1 MFINRITYPKN
12 ALHYVFDGRGWSNQ
26 STEIKCSEMSKKT
39 TRVYNPLNGL
49 LAHEEMF
56 TIETPTN
63 LDYKPND
70 RIIFE
75 GKTYSIDESSYR
87 ELYDQKNHTFKNDSM
102 RVYELRLKRA

>member
-49 LAHEEMF
+49 TAHEEIF
-56 TIETPTN
+56 VIETPN
-63 LDYKPND
+63 DLDYKPHD

-75 GKTYSIDESSYR
+75 GKTYSIEESSYR
-87 ELYDQKNHTFKNDSM
+87 ELYDQRNHTFVNENMK
-102 RVYELRLKRA
+102 VYELRLKRA